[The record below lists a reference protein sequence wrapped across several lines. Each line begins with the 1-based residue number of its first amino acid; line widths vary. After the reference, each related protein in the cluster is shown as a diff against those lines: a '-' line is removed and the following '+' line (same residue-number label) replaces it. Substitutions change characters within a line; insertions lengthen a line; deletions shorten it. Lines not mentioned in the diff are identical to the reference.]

1 MKLLTN
7 KKLYDLEEKA
17 YMQGYDD
24 ADSVNKA
31 LQEKFCA
38 EILDEIEELARNTW
52 DKDRIERIKEMLNA
66 NVFDKKQSG
75 GNRK

>member
-1 MKLLTN
+1 MKLLTD

-24 ADSVNKA
+24 AESVNKA

-38 EILDEIEELARNTW
+38 EILGEIEELANNTW
-52 DKDRIERIKEMLNA
+52 DKDRIKHIKEIIY
-66 NVFDKKQSG
+66 DH
-75 GNRK
+75 NRSN